1 MRKPKNPSVLA
12 AMAGITSGNYARL
25 CLKKGGAGMVTIGG
39 YPIGQDMIKASKEVA
54 RRGRK
59 EFILN
64 SGKEAKEIF
73 REAVIVPELPNLLIN
88 LRINRVEDARKFSQS
103 FFNLVDEKPVIE
115 INVHCRQPEIIQQG
129 GGQSLLRRFETIS
142 DIIKVFQSKDFRV
155 SLKFRG
161 NAIASNIFTP
171 RINQWQLDYLHI
183 DSYKIGEEGTD
194 LSLLEEYSNSIH
206 NPVIG
211 NNSVVD
217 RKSAQAILDT
227 GAQFFSV
234 ARAVQKNPLIF
245 KELVK
250 DF

>member
-1 MRKPKNPSVLA
+1 
-12 AMAGITSGNYARL
+12 
-25 CLKKGGAGMVTIGG
+25 
-39 YPIGQDMIKASKEVA
+39 
-54 RRGRK
+54 
-59 EFILN
+59 
-64 SGKEAKEIF
+64 
-73 REAVIVPELPNLLIN
+73 REAEEIVREAIIVSELSNLIIN
-88 LRINRVEDARKFSQS
+88 LRINRVEDARNFSHS
-103 FFNLVDEKPVIE
+103 FSNLVDEKPVIE
-115 INVHCRQPEIIQQG
+115 INAHCRQPEIIQRG
-129 GGQSLLRRFETIS
+129 GGQSLLSRFEIIT
-142 DIIKVFQSKDFRV
+142 DIIKAFQSKDFRV

-161 NAIASNIFTP
+161 NAIASNKFTP

-194 LSLLEEYSNSIH
+194 LSLLEEYSNSIN

-217 RKSAQAILDT
+217 RKSAQAILNT